1 MILVDSSIWVDHLR
15 AEDRHLTEL
24 IAVEELVHHA
34 FVTGEIGMGSFSSP
48 TARSKTIAFL
58 RGLEPAI
65 TVDEAAFH
73 QFVSARQLYGTGAGF
88 VDCHLLASVAESD
101 GVRLWT
107 NDKRLAIQA
116 KRIGV
121 PLYG

>member
-15 AEDRHLTEL
+15 SEDQRLSEL
-24 IAVEELVHHA
+24 IAAEKLVHHA
-34 FVTGEIGMGSFSSP
+34 FVTGEVGMGRFWSP
-48 TARSKTIAFL
+48 KARFQTIAFL

-65 TVDEAAFH
+65 IVGEVAFH
-73 QFVSARQLYGTGAGF
+73 DYVSEQQLYGTGAGF
-88 VDCHLLASVAESD
+88 VDCHLLASVARSV

-107 NDKRLAIQA
+107 ADKRLAAEA

-121 PLYG
+121 PLYR

>member
-24 IAVEELVHHA
+24 IAQEELVHHA
-34 FVTGEIGMGSFSSP
+34 FVTGEVGMGSFSSP
-48 TARSKTIAFL
+48 KARFQTIAFL
-58 RGLEPAI
+58 RGLEPAVI
-65 TVDEAAFH
+65 VGEVAFH
-73 QFVSARQLYGTGAGF
+73 EYVSAQLLYGTGAGF
-88 VDCHLLASVAESD
+88 VDCHLLASVAESV

-107 NDKRLAIQA
+107 ADKRLANQA

-121 PLYG
+121 PLYR